1 VAWDHLAASRGTT
14 RGSPVEALP
23 PVDLPP
29 SASGSGRRRWRSGRF
44 QYSRFERST
53 AGLRGEGIRPVERLS
68 GVNRKTV
75 RRYVEAAVAHGL
87 RSDGGEV
94 QLTDE
99 FSRSVVEAVRPHPG
113 DGHGDAWRLLAGHHD
128 RIKAWPDEG
137 LTAVKV
143 GEPSAREGV
152 VAPERTLHRYA
163 LAERGHGRRPK
174 ITVRLADGEPGD
186 ELQVDFGRMG
196 LVSDS
201 GAGRNH
207 VCHALIF
214 TAC

>member
-1 VAWDHLAASRGTT
+1 MAQEGGDGVPGGSSIRGSRG
-14 RGSPVEALP
+14 PA
-23 PVDLPP
+23 
-29 SASGSGRRRWRSGRF
+29 
-44 QYSRFERST
+44 

-113 DGHGDAWRLLAGHHD
+113 DGHGDAWRLLAGHRD

-143 GEPSAREGV
+143 GELSAREGV

>member
-1 VAWDHLAASRGTT
+1 MITT
-14 RGSPVEALP
+14 PVGP
-23 PVDLPP
+23 TFMQNDGQ
-29 SASGSGRRRWRSGRF
+29 SGARSGDH
-44 QYSRFERST
+44 T
-53 AGLRGEGIRPVERLS
+53 
-68 GVNRKTV
+68 
-75 RRYVEAAVAHGL
+75 H
-87 RSDGGEV
+87 
-94 QLTDE
+94 
-99 FSRSVVEAVRPHPG
+99 
-113 DGHGDAWRLLAGHHD
+113 HHD

-143 GEPSAREGV
+143 GELSAREGV

-201 GAGRNH
+201 GAGR
-207 VCHALIF
+207 
-214 TAC
+214 